1 MFYMDDMMA
10 YDLTIMRTTDV
21 LVEMFQLKVSM
32 TERSTNYSF
41 ILLSRISR
49 KFKVF
54 LVGGEISY
62 LKFSVARMMLFI
74 SSVNLSSPIHF
85 LEEDQDLI

>member
-1 MFYMDDMMA
+1 MMA

-54 LVGGEISY
+54 LVGGEINY
-62 LKFSVARMMLFI
+62 LKFSVDAGMMLFI

>member
-21 LVEMFQLKVSM
+21 LVEMFQLKVSRS
-32 TERSTNYSF
+32 ERSTNYSF
-41 ILLSRISR
+41 ILLSRTSR

-54 LVGGEISY
+54 LVEGEINY
-62 LKFSVARMMLFI
+62 LKCSVAGMMLFI

-85 LEEDQDLI
+85 LRKIKI